1 MARKISIVMDAQ
13 PVVPK
18 PEIVEEVQPRPT
30 YLPPK
35 KEEEIDYDVIEEREA
50 EIDELVAGFICDLI
64 GADSP
69 EDRDMVSYGLQDDLE
84 SLKDEFEEVL
94 ARHGIVIHR
103 PTIVEDKD
111 GNEVVVDSLLR
122 RQLMKGRFL

>member
-18 PEIVEEVQPRPT
+18 AEVPEEIHPRPT

-35 KEEEIDYDVIEEREA
+35 KEEEVDYEIIEQREA
-50 EIDELVAGFICDLI
+50 EIDELMTEFICALVGAEEPDEKDL
-64 GADSP
+64 
-69 EDRDMVSYGLQDDLE
+69 VSYGLQDELE

-94 ARHGIVIHR
+94 ANHGITIHR
-103 PTIVEDKD
+103 PTIVEDSN
-111 GNEVVVDSLLR
+111 GNEIVVNSLYEVCE
-122 RQLMKGRFL
+122 